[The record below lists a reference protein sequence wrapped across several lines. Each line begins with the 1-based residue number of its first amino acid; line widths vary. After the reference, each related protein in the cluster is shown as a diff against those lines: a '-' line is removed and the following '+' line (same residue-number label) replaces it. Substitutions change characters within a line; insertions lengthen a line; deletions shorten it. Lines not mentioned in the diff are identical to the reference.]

1 MVESKAVQGGKSFEI
16 GYSQKHGWREAVDEC
31 LSQVTVSLN
40 TGNLGFI
47 YTTDSFSDQMDLIVQ
62 RFRNQTNVKNWVG
75 STGVGILRSGREEYE
90 NSAMNIMIGTFPEN
104 SFKVFSG
111 VSGQLQKFTENF
123 NSWLENNLQTFSV
136 IHVDPQT
143 QNLPRLIPEFAD
155 ILQEGY
161 LIGALSSA
169 HGHTIQ
175 IANGT
180 QSAGISGVMFS
191 EDVPVSTGVT
201 QGCSPIGPQ
210 RTITNVSENII
221 FAIDDRPAL
230 EVFKEDIGEELASDL
245 GRLVGNVFAAL
256 PLVGSDTGDYLVR
269 NIVGVDPQHN
279 LIAIGDNV
287 EVGNPIFF
295 CQRDKNTAEKD
306 LTRMLQVMRRRI
318 KGAIPR
324 GALYFSCLGRGRHT
338 FGDESS
344 EMMIIQREFGDLPLV
359 GFFANGE
366 ISHRSLYTY
375 TGVLAVFL

>member
-1 MVESKAVQGGKSFEI
+1 MVGSEALPGEKSFEV

-31 LSQVTVSLN
+31 LNQVTVSLN

-62 RFRNQTNVKNWVG
+62 RFRDQTGVQNWVG
-75 STGVGILRSGREEYE
+75 STGIGILRNGREEYD
-90 NSAMNIMIGTFPEN
+90 NAAMNIMIGTFPEN

-111 VSGQLQKFTENF
+111 VPGHLQNFTQNF
-123 NSWLENNLQTFSV
+123 SSWLEDHLQTFSV

-143 QNLPRLIPEFAD
+143 QNLPKLIPEFAD

-169 HGHTIQ
+169 RGQAIQ
-175 IANGT
+175 IANGV
-180 QSAGISGVMFS
+180 QSGGISGVMFS

-210 RTITNVSENII
+210 RTITNVRQNII
-221 FAIDDRPAL
+221 FTIDDRPAL
-230 EVFKEDIGEELASDL
+230 EVFKEDIGEELAGDL

-269 NIVGVDPQHN
+269 NIVGVDPQHK
-279 LIAIGDNV
+279 LIAIGEDV

-295 CQRDKNTAEKD
+295 CQRNKNTAEKD
-306 LTRMLQVMRRRI
+306 LIRMLQVMRRRI
-318 KGAIPR
+318 KDTMPR

-344 EMMIIQREFGDLPLV
+344 EMTIIRRELGDFP
-359 GFFANGE
+359 
-366 ISHRSLYTY
+366 
-375 TGVLAVFL
+375 